1 MDEPVDFEAIYALH
15 TKPEEKPAEP
25 TPAAESPAPTPTP
38 EEKPAEPDTI
48 ASAAVKTEA
57 AKPAT
62 VVEEKPFQFEE
73 DRLYPVPGKDGIE
86 WVPFKKFKRYV
97 EQGRGA
103 EKLVKDYKTKEERLK
118 TPIAIHES
126 VSDLPEPAR
135 EKLFAELT
143 KLVDRVRGEAGLPQK
158 LTPKPVAELPPEY
171 KGLLDKY
178 KNESEQRERYYAEQ
192 KVLTKMD
199 ENVKELVSFA
209 KDQFGHEI
217 DNNLGEQIRANANK
231 LAEQLGV
238 PLEQVDLIGVYTRL
252 VPAHLRAGIKNQMEL
267 EGKTAP
273 QSKPTV
279 APKASPSPR
288 IPSGKKKEKLED
300 YSQAELEA
308 LSKDERDALVH
319 KQLVSMLGS

>member
-1 MDEPVDFEAIYALH
+1 MDDPVDFEAIYALH
-15 TKPEEKPAEP
+15 TKPEEKPAESAPATEPP
-25 TPAAESPAPTPTP
+25 TSPPTS
-38 EEKPAEPDTI
+38 EEKPAEPAAV
-48 ASAAVKTEA
+48 ASAEVKTEP
-57 AKPAT
+57 AKPT
-62 VVEEKPFQFEE
+62 PTDEKPFQFEE

-86 WVPFKKFKRYV
+86 WVPYKKFKRYV

-103 EKLVKDYKTKEERLK
+103 EKLVKEYKTKEERLK

-143 KLVDRVRGEAGLPQK
+143 KLVEKVRSEAGLPQK

-199 ENVKELVSFA
+199 GNVKELVSFA
-209 KDQFGHEI
+209 KDHFGHEI